1 MHYVFGDLWR
11 PDADFVS
18 IVEDE
23 TAGTPVLEDGVVV
36 LVLVELD
43 TPVEPK
49 HTHTNMIQ
57 LINYLKLKRLVQ
69 FKTWPLHNQML
80 LSVLVLSKLIHI
92 LVQYS
97 SKPYIP

>member
-1 MHYVFGDLWR
+1 MGHHVAIIVFFKCHFKNYVFGDLWR

-49 HTHTNMIQ
+49 HTHEYDTINQ
-57 LINYLKLKRLVQ
+57 L
-69 FKTWPLHNQML
+69 
-80 LSVLVLSKLIHI
+80 S
-92 LVQYS
+92 
-97 SKPYIP
+97 